1 VRGLDP
7 TKTREHRRQQAERG
21 FPLLRGSANTAAIGL
36 IGFLDRLSADE
47 QLSFAEQ
54 LSDLADFQQANPAI
68 TVEERLDLVRS
79 LPLVERRFDS
89 YLGRTTSTIPSIDVR
104 LIPVKVLAGVI
115 KDETTGGF
123 DGWAKLVTISAEP
136 EGAMAGSW

>member
-1 VRGLDP
+1 MRGLDP